1 MSCSR
6 PPAGQPI
13 VVELDVLASYQQIEL
28 DPGELGN
35 VPRNLDAGLALT
47 LEESLVVILTVPVH
61 TDTVHVRCEVGSSAP
76 ELEDWECAVELSLLC
91 GPEIVISGWA
101 GSDAEVVRLPQSG
114 WHRVRYVVPDGQA
127 WHDADGRGEEYP
139 GRCLL
144 QLWPAPPTDPTVLAS
159 QAPWSQYWT
168 FGTEA
173 RDAVAVVRSA
183 HPADQLIEVIN
194 VALARHPEVARRIAA
209 GDLRYQS
216 GVIRYVQELRRGPGA
231 HDPDEVERL
240 ITDRAQL
247 AGHEPPQTGHEP
259 PQT

>member
-13 VVELDVLASYQQIEL
+13 VIELDVLASYQQIEL

-47 LEESLVVILTVPVH
+47 LEESLAVILTVPVH

-76 ELEDWECAVELSLLC
+76 ELEDWECAVEPLSCAARRSSSPVGRAQTLRL
-91 GPEIVISGWA
+91 SGCLSPVGTASATSSPTGRHGTTLTA
-101 GSDAEVVRLPQSG
+101 GARSTRAGACCS
-114 WHRVRYVVPDGQA
+114 
-127 WHDADGRGEEYP
+127 
-139 GRCLL
+139 
-144 QLWPAPPTDPTVLAS
+144 LWPAPPTDPTVLAS

-183 HPADQLIEVIN
+183 HPADQLIEVID